1 MTMKAVNIKNKKA
14 TFQYEIIEE
23 FIAGLVLKGTEIKS
37 IRQAK
42 ASIGEAYCY
51 IDNNELFVK
60 NMYIAP
66 YEQASFTNH
75 EPRAVRKLL
84 LNKRELNKIIKEL
97 KVKGITIIALRLFIN
112 EKGYAKM
119 KIAVA
124 RGKKLYDKRESL
136 KEKDS
141 KRQLDRLKK
150 IK

>member
-23 FIAGLVLKGTEIKS
+23 FVAGMVLKGTEIKS
-37 IRQAK
+37 IRQSK

-51 IDNNELFVK
+51 LEQGELYVK

-66 YEQASFTNH
+66 YEQASFTQH
-75 EPRAVRKLL
+75 EPRGTRKLL
-84 LNKRELNKIIKEL
+84 LNKKELRRIEKEL
-97 KVKGITIIALRLFIN
+97 KVKGITIVALRLFIT
-112 EKGYAKM
+112 EKGYAKI
-119 KIAVA
+119 KIALA
-124 RGKKLYDKRESL
+124 RGKKLFDKRESL

-150 IK
+150 IR